1 MNRASRFAVVVFA
14 TFALAGC
21 EHGRCHDRHEA
32 LAEGPREEVGH
43 HRSLPRSSTRRARYD
58 ANKEIYTYFTLR
70 VLEPVKGS
78 AKDQVITI
86 RQIGGVVGTIASIV
100 PGTPSFKKGEEVVVF
115 LTQRDVAGYPWV
127 MGLQQGKYSVSADEN
142 GQKRVRN
149 ELDGLKLM
157 GANGSVMDDGAK
169 VSPNMPLQAFLDGIR
184 TDLDDAGKVKVDP
197 TPRPSNGGRDT

>member
-14 TFALAGC
+14 TFALAGASTA
-21 EHGRCHDRHEA
+21 GA
-32 LAEGPREEVGH
+32 TTVMKL
-43 HRSLPRSSTRRARYD
+43 SLKDLTKNSETIVRATVVDETARYD
-58 ANKEIYTYFTLR
+58 ANKEIYTYYTLR
-70 VLEPVKGS
+70 VLEPVKGGS

-115 LTQRDVAGYPWV
+115 LTQRDAAGYPWV
-127 MGLQQGKYSVSADEN
+127 MGLQQGKYSVSSDEN

-149 ELDGLKLM
+149 ELDGLKLL
-157 GANGSVMDDGAK
+157 GANGSITDDGAK

-197 TPRPSNGGRDT
+197 TPQTE

>member
-1 MNRASRFAVVVFA
+1 LKDLAKKSDTIVRATVVDE
-14 TFALAGC
+14 T
-21 EHGRCHDRHEA
+21 
-32 LAEGPREEVGH
+32 
-43 HRSLPRSSTRRARYD
+43 ARYD

-78 AKDQVITI
+78 AKDEVITI

-115 LTQRDVAGYPWV
+115 LTQRDAAGYPWV
-127 MGLQQGKYSVSADEN
+127 MGLQQGKYSVSSDEN

-149 ELDGLKLM
+149 ELDGLKLL
-157 GANGSVMDDGAK
+157 GANGSITDDGAK
-169 VSPNMPLQAFLDGIR
+169 VNPNMPLQAFLDGIR

-197 TPRPSNGGRDT
+197 TPQTE

>member
-14 TFALAGC
+14 TFALAGASTA
-21 EHGRCHDRHEA
+21 GATTVMKLSLKD
-32 LAEGPREEVGH
+32 LAKKSDTIVRATVVDE
-43 HRSLPRSSTRRARYD
+43 TARYD

-115 LTQRDVAGYPWV
+115 LTQRDVA
-127 MGLQQGKYSVSADEN
+127 D
-142 GQKRVRN
+142 

-197 TPRPSNGGRDT
+197 TPQTE

>member
-14 TFALAGC
+14 TFALAGASTA
-21 EHGRCHDRHEA
+21 GATTVMKLSLKD
-32 LAEGPREEVGH
+32 LAKKSDTIVRATVVDE
-43 HRSLPRSSTRRARYD
+43 TARYD

-78 AKDQVITI
+78 GKDQVITI

-100 PGTPSFKKGEEVVVF
+100 PGTPSFRKGEEVVVF
-115 LTQRDVAGYPWV
+115 LTQKDAAGYPWV
-127 MGLQQGKYSVSADEN
+127 MGLQQGKFTVIADEN
-142 GQKRVRN
+142 GQKNVRN
-149 ELDGLKLM
+149 ELNGLKLQ
-157 GANGSVMDDGAK
+157 GANGISDDGAK

-197 TPRPSNGGRDT
+197 TPQTE